1 MGQAVL
7 ASQPFSLL
15 LGAELIKFSPEG
27 TELRLPVSEQLKQQ
41 FGFIHGGVLAY
52 LADNAM
58 TFAGALSLGATA
70 VATSEMKINYIR
82 PALGGMLIARAAA
95 MSAGRVQSVV
105 RCEIYVVQDG
115 EEKLCA
121 AAQGT
126 IVARDANA
134 KSRCEAEDAPAR

>member
-1 MGQAVL
+1 MSDLFAMGQAVL

-15 LGAELIKFSPEG
+15 LGAELTKFSPEG
-27 TELRLPVSEQLKQQ
+27 TELRLAVRDELKQQ
-41 FGFIHGGVLAY
+41 FGSVHGGVLCY

-70 VATSEMKINYIR
+70 VATSEIKINYIR
-82 PALGGMLIARAAA
+82 PALGGTLIARAVAL
-95 MSAGRVQSVV
+95 SAGRSLSVV
-105 RCEIYVVQDG
+105 RCEIYTLQDG

-126 IVARDANA
+126 IMARDGNA
-134 KSRCEAEDAPAR
+134 KS